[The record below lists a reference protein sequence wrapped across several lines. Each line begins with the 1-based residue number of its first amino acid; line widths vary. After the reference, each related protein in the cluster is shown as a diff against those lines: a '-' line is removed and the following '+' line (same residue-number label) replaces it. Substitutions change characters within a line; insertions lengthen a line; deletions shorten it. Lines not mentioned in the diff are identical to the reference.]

1 MQIGMLTRA
10 HALVLCVGL
19 SSALTATGCEPAT
32 QQGLPAARPSAVSV
46 TITTQ
51 PAGAS
56 IVIDGTPLGA
66 GPLTV
71 KLNPG
76 PHRLKAAKSGYF
88 SADQKLIVASGDA
101 PRSIELTLVSSH

>member
-1 MQIGMLTRA
+1 MQTGTITRA
-10 HALVLCVGL
+10 RTFILCTGL
-19 SSALTATGCEPAT
+19 LSAWMVTGCEPAA

-51 PAGAS
+51 PPGAS